1 MIELLRVD
9 HRLIHGQTGVFWTA
23 HLHADCILIC
33 SDRLLQDPVRL
44 SAVKLSKPM
53 GVKLVIKNVADSIR
67 VINSGVTDKYKLFI
81 LVESVADAYRLTKGV
96 DAIRSVNIG
105 GMKAAD
111 DRRQIAKAV
120 FVSEEDEA
128 MLKEMH
134 EKGIALEVR
143 LVPSDHKQDLMDLL
157 K

>member
-33 SDRLLQDPVRL
+33 SNRLLQDPVRL

-81 LVESVADAYRLTKGV
+81 ITEDNEYAFALMRGCGIKSCNLGSMMPTKERTHMLNEAFAASDDELASIRKMV
-96 DAIRSVNIG
+96 DEG
-105 GMKAAD
+105 YELYLQKLPTT
-111 DRRQIAKAV
+111 AKV
-120 FVSEEDEA
+120 DVR
-128 MLKEMH
+128 
-134 EKGIALEVR
+134 EKL
-143 LVPSDHKQDLMDLL
+143 
-157 K
+157 

>member
-1 MIELLRVD
+1 MLRVD

-81 LVESVADAYRLTKGV
+81 ITEDNEYAFALMRGCGIKSCNLGSMMPTKERTHMLNEAFAASDDELASIRKMV
-96 DAIRSVNIG
+96 DEG
-105 GMKAAD
+105 YELYLQKLPTT
-111 DRRQIAKAV
+111 AKV
-120 FVSEEDEA
+120 DVR
-128 MLKEMH
+128 
-134 EKGIALEVR
+134 EKL
-143 LVPSDHKQDLMDLL
+143 
-157 K
+157 

>member
-81 LVESVADAYRLTKGV
+81 ITEDNDYAFALMRGCGIKSCNLGSMMPTKERTHMLNEAFAASDDELASIRKMV
-96 DAIRSVNIG
+96 DEG
-105 GMKAAD
+105 YELYLQKLPTT
-111 DRRQIAKAV
+111 AKV
-120 FVSEEDEA
+120 DVR
-128 MLKEMH
+128 
-134 EKGIALEVR
+134 EKL
-143 LVPSDHKQDLMDLL
+143 
-157 K
+157 

>member
-81 LVESVADAYRLTKGV
+81 ITEDNEYAFALMRGCGIKSCNLGSMMPTKERTHMLNEAFAASDDELASIRKMV
-96 DAIRSVNIG
+96 DEG
-105 GMKAAD
+105 YELYLQKLPTT
-111 DRRQIAKAV
+111 AKV
-120 FVSEEDEA
+120 DVR
-128 MLKEMH
+128 
-134 EKGIALEVR
+134 EKL
-143 LVPSDHKQDLMDLL
+143 
-157 K
+157 

>member
-81 LVESVADAYRLTKGV
+81 ITEDNEYAFALMRGCGIKSCNLGSMMPTKERTHMLNEAFAASDDELASIRKMV
-96 DAIRSVNIG
+96 DEG
-105 GMKAAD
+105 DELYLQKLPTT
-111 DRRQIAKAV
+111 AKV
-120 FVSEEDEA
+120 DVR
-128 MLKEMH
+128 
-134 EKGIALEVR
+134 EKL
-143 LVPSDHKQDLMDLL
+143 
-157 K
+157 

>member
-67 VINSGVTDKYKLFI
+67 VINSGVTDNYKLFI
-81 LVESVADAYRLTKGV
+81 IT
-96 DAIRSVNIG
+96 
-105 GMKAAD
+105 
-111 DRRQIAKAV
+111 
-120 FVSEEDEA
+120 EDN
-128 MLKEMH
+128 
-134 EKGIALEVR
+134 
-143 LVPSDHKQDLMDLL
+143 
-157 K
+157 

>member
-81 LVESVADAYRLTKGV
+81 ITEDNEYAFVLMRGCGIKSCNLGSMMPTKERTHMLNEAFAASDDELASIRKMV
-96 DAIRSVNIG
+96 DEG
-105 GMKAAD
+105 YELYLQKLPTT
-111 DRRQIAKAV
+111 AKV
-120 FVSEEDEA
+120 DVR
-128 MLKEMH
+128 
-134 EKGIALEVR
+134 EKL
-143 LVPSDHKQDLMDLL
+143 
-157 K
+157 

>member
-44 SAVKLSKPM
+44 SAVKLSKPL
-53 GVKLVIKNVADSIR
+53 GVKLFIKNVADSIR

-81 LVESVADAYRLTKGV
+81 ITEDNEYAFALMRGCGIKSCNLGSMMPTKERTHMLNEAFAASDDELASIRKMV
-96 DAIRSVNIG
+96 DEG
-105 GMKAAD
+105 YELYLQKLPTT
-111 DRRQIAKAV
+111 AKV
-120 FVSEEDEA
+120 DVR
-128 MLKEMH
+128 
-134 EKGIALEVR
+134 EKL
-143 LVPSDHKQDLMDLL
+143 
-157 K
+157 

>member
-9 HRLIHGQTGVFWTA
+9 YLLFHGQTGVFWTA

-81 LVESVADAYRLTKGV
+81 ITEDNEYAFALMRGCGIKSCNLGSMMPTKERTHMLNEAFAASDDELASIRKMV
-96 DAIRSVNIG
+96 DEG
-105 GMKAAD
+105 YELYLQKLPTT
-111 DRRQIAKAV
+111 AKV
-120 FVSEEDEA
+120 DVR
-128 MLKEMH
+128 
-134 EKGIALEVR
+134 EKL
-143 LVPSDHKQDLMDLL
+143 
-157 K
+157 

>member
-67 VINSGVTDKYKLFI
+67 VINSGVTYKYKLFI
-81 LVESVADAYRLTKGV
+81 ITEDNEYAFALMRGCGIKSCNLGSMMPTKERTHMLNEAFAASDDELASIRKMV
-96 DAIRSVNIG
+96 DEG
-105 GMKAAD
+105 YELYLQKLPTT
-111 DRRQIAKAV
+111 AKV
-120 FVSEEDEA
+120 DVR
-128 MLKEMH
+128 
-134 EKGIALEVR
+134 EKL
-143 LVPSDHKQDLMDLL
+143 
-157 K
+157 

>member
-81 LVESVADAYRLTKGV
+81 ITEDNEYAFALMRGCGIKSCNLGSMMPTKERTHMLNEAFAASDDELASIRKMVDEGYELYLQKLPTTAKVDVRERL
-96 DAIRSVNIG
+96 
-105 GMKAAD
+105 
-111 DRRQIAKAV
+111 
-120 FVSEEDEA
+120 
-128 MLKEMH
+128 
-134 EKGIALEVR
+134 
-143 LVPSDHKQDLMDLL
+143 
-157 K
+157 